1 MKKSILSMV
10 LATVASL
17 GLFGQDSPVLMTI
30 ADEQVTLAEFERIYK
45 KNNNENSLNRQ
56 TPEEYLELFIKF
68 KLKVKEAESLGM
80 DTTAK
85 FINELEGY
93 REQLAKPYLAD
104 EESVEEMMKEAYE
117 RSKEDIQASHILVRL
132 PANPTPEDTLAAY
145 QKIIGIRE
153 RIVKGEDFG
162 KVARATSDD
171 ASVSR
176 NGGNLGYFTVF
187 SMVYPFENV
196 AYNTAVGEV
205 SMPFRS
211 NYGYHILMVHDRRP
225 ARGHVKVA
233 HIFIRTPEQMSE
245 DQKKEA
251 YAKVQMI
258 YDSLQLGTDFAYM
271 ARTYSEDPGSAR
283 NGGEIPWFG
292 TGRMIPEFEDACF
305 AIEQKGAYSKPFRSS
320 YGWHI
325 VKLLDKK
332 GIGTYEEMEPDLK
345 EKANRGDRRKYRN
358 DKYINKLKS
367 EYGFTEYPG
376 AIAPVYAS
384 ADSTLLRGTW
394 DGGGLEDDQTP
405 LLKIGDRTVT
415 TGEFVAHMISKQIR
429 GKSKNVASYV
439 DQLYAEFVEDMV
451 VGYEE
456 SKLPEK
462 YPEFRYI
469 YEEYHDGI
477 LLFDIMDQ
485 KVWSKAVSDTL
496 GLAAFYESHKDNYM
510 WQERNDA
517 IVVTCGEGADVEGVR
532 KAYKKILNEK
542 LDKEALNSLYCA
554 SDTVA
559 CIAIKKM
566 LVEAGENEMVD
577 AMHGVPGLGP
587 VVSGKDSESFVILR
601 GVIPP
606 EPKKLNEARGQITSD
621 YQNFLEE
628 KWIEELRQKYPVEV
642 NRDLLSRIKS

>member
-1 MKKSILSMV
+1 MV
-10 LATVASL
+10 LATVAAL

-30 ADEQVTLAEFERIYK
+30 ADEKVTLAEFERIYK

-93 REQLAKPYLAD
+93 RKQLAKPYLAD
-104 EESVEEMMKEAYE
+104 EASVEEMMKEAYE
-117 RSKEDIQASHILVRL
+117 RSKEDIRASHILVRL
-132 PANPTPEDTLAAY
+132 PANPSPADTLAAY
-145 QKIIGIRE
+145 EKISRIRD
-153 RIVKGEDFG
+153 RIVKGEDFAT
-162 KVARATSDD
+162 VARATSDD

-187 SMVYPFENV
+187 SMVYPFESV
-196 AYNTAVGEV
+196 AYNTPAGEV

-211 NYGYHILMVHDRRP
+211 NFGYHILMVNDRRP
-225 ARGHVKVA
+225 ARGQVKVA
-233 HIFIRTPEQMSE
+233 HIFVRTPEQMSE

-251 YAKVQMI
+251 YAKAQMI

-305 AIEQKGAYSKPFRSS
+305 AIGNKGEYSKPFRSS

-332 GIGTYEEMEPDLK
+332 GIGTYEEMKPDLK
-345 EKANRGDRRKYRN
+345 EKADRGDRKKYRN
-358 DKYINKLKS
+358 DKYVNKLKS
-367 EYGFTEYPG
+367 EYGFTEFRG
-376 AIAPVYAS
+376 ALDPVYAS

-415 TGEFVAHMISKQIR
+415 AGEFVEYTVSKQAR
-429 GKSKNVASYV
+429 GKSRNVVSYV
-439 DQLYAEFVEDMV
+439 DQLYDEFTNDV
-451 VGYEE
+451 VIGYEE
-456 SKLPEK
+456 SKLAEK

-485 KVWSKAVSDTL
+485 MVWSRAVSDTL
-496 GLAAFYESHKDNYM
+496 GLTAFHESHRDDYM
-510 WQERNDA
+510 WRERNDA
-517 IVVTCGEGADVEGVR
+517 IVVTCGEGADMEGVR
-532 KAYKKILNEK
+532 KAYKKILKGK
-542 LDKEALNSLYCA
+542 LDEAALNSLYCA

-559 CIAIKKM
+559 CIALKKM
-566 LVEAGENEMVD
+566 VVEEGENEMVD

-587 VVSGKDSESFVILR
+587 VVTGKDSDSFVILR

-606 EPKKLNEARGQITSD
+606 EPKKLKEARGQITSD
-621 YQNFLEE
+621 YQNYLEE
-628 KWIEELRQKYPVEV
+628 VWVKELRQKYPVEV
-642 NRDLLSRIKS
+642 DRSLLSRIKP